1 MERFEAGTEY
11 SSDLGIESEVDIDNE
26 VHTQT
31 GTQIVVQTET
41 GAEIVVGTE
50 TDTEIVV
57 DADNGLHT
65 ETGVDFVIRI
75 YVGKYP
81 GDEKVVEAGD
91 YIEWSVYREDGE
103 VSLDTGT
110 QMALLPVVFDLD
122 VMEGNYI

>member
-1 MERFEAGTEY
+1 M
-11 SSDLGIESEVDIDNE
+11 
-26 VHTQT
+26 HTQT
-31 GTQIVVQTET
+31 GAEIVVETET

-65 ETGVDFVIRI
+65 ETGVGFVIHI
-75 YVGKYP
+75 DDG
-81 GDEKVVEAGD
+81 GEKVVEAGD

-110 QMALLPVVFDLD
+110 QMVLLPVVFDLD
-122 VMEGNYI
+122 VVEGNDIQLLG